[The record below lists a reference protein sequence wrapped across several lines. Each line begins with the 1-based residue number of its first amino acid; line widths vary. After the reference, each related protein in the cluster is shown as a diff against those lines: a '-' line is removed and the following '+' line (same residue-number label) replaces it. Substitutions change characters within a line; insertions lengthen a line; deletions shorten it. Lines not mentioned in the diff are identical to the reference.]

1 MDECW
6 QEMKQILFLKTLSG
20 NDNPSNQEITCW
32 RIDQLKHITQQ
43 KEISYCLLKLVS
55 KNKVIV
61 QGPEKT
67 QYDQTEVKGNP
78 GTIMLSEKKVQN
90 DEPYLD
96 ASK

>member
-6 QEMKQILFLKTLSG
+6 QEMKKILFLKTLLG
-20 NDNPSNQEITCW
+20 KNDPSNREITCR
-32 RIDQLKHITQQ
+32 RIYQLKHITQQ
-43 KEISYCLLKLVS
+43 EKIADSLLKLVS
-55 KNKVIV
+55 ENKIII

-67 QYDQTEVKGNP
+67 QYDQTKVKGNP
-78 GTIMLSEKKVQN
+78 RPIMLSEKEVQN